1 MTTKS
6 QLNACRDALM
16 AGMRAATRGAN
27 PDESAGEIIR
37 ACLDLVEHSLSRDPA
52 MVTAVDVG
60 TTLAVLERASVEL
73 GSVPTTPP
81 AASASIQN
89 ACQRLRL
96 LMGELAET

>member
-1 MTTKS
+1 
-6 QLNACRDALM
+6 
-16 AGMRAATRGAN
+16 
-27 PDESAGEIIR
+27 
-37 ACLDLVEHSLSRDPA
+37 
-52 MVTAVDVG
+52 VDVG

-96 LMGELAET
+96 LMGELTQT